1 MLQENFDML
10 KSAANPLSP
19 TNAARLLA
27 AYILA
32 LSLTISACAPRKAGP
47 SSATGNTNAAMA
59 NSKAAG
65 QSAAPVAFADI
76 PVPKKHK
83 LNVEKTIVVGTN
95 VWFGQLT
102 YDTSYSSEAMFTF
115 YERQLLTFGWE
126 KITAVRA
133 LTSLL
138 TYQRQNRVM
147 TIAITQ
153 NHLIGTEF
161 SLGSEVTITM
171 SPKEQP
177 MAAPAPAPTYAPR
190 NPPPGALIPPP
201 EPITGTPPTAR

>member
-1 MLQENFDML
+1 ML

-19 TNAARLLA
+19 ANAARRLA
-27 AYILA
+27 ACILS

-76 PVPKKHK
+76 PVPKGRKI
-83 LNVEKTIVVGTN
+83 NVEKTMVVGTD

-102 YDTSYSSEAMFTF
+102 YDTNHSAESMFSFYTQELPSY
-115 YERQLLTFGWE
+115 GWG

-133 LTSLL
+133 QKSFM
-138 TYQRQNRVM
+138 TYERQNRVM
-147 TIAITQ
+147 TVAIHA
-153 NHLIGTEF
+153 NRF
-161 SLGSEVTITM
+161 LGSEVTITV
-171 SPKEQP
+171 SPRETAK
-177 MAAPAPAPTYAPR
+177 PAPAYAPQ

-201 EPITGTPPTAR
+201 EPITGTPLSPPPTQR